1 MYVGGHCDNLCTS
14 HKTHPPEPITVPVN
28 ELIERYLESL
38 AKERLMSPNTVRGY
52 RSDLE
57 FFKNWLAQNNV
68 TEAENLETLSHA
80 LLRSFW
86 AERRNN
92 GLSPQSMRRGQ
103 SALRGLF
110 KFARRQKL
118 IETNPAATMDSPRRQ
133 LPLPKALSQEDI
145 NLLLNAP
152 DLQTLNGM
160 RDRAILET
168 LYGSGLRVS
177 EAATLT
183 IENLDLNAQQARVTG
198 KGNKDRIVP
207 LTPLSCQTIHA
218 YLQVRNAQ
226 MPQQKQNQHLFL
238 NKFGNALSTR
248 SMARIIDKYAR
259 QLAMMMNITPHQFRH
274 SFATHLL
281 NNGADIRAVQEML
294 GHESLSTTQIY
305 TRISKERLMQT
316 YRLSHP
322 RAGDRHDL

>member
-1 MYVGGHCDNLCTS
+1 M
-14 HKTHPPEPITVPVN
+14 VPLN

-38 AKERLMSPNTVRGY
+38 AKERRMSPNTVRGY

-57 FFKNWLAQNNV
+57 FFRLWLEQQGLNHA
-68 TEAENLETLSHA
+68 EELENLNHTQ
-80 LLRSFW
+80 LRSFW
-86 AERRNN
+86 ADRRGK
-92 GLSPQSMRRGQ
+92 GLSAQSMRRGQ

-118 IETNPAATMDSPRRQ
+118 IENNTAATMDSPKRQ
-133 LPLPKALSQEDI
+133 LPLPRALTQEDI

-152 DLQTLNGM
+152 DGQTLNGL
-160 RDRAILET
+160 RDRAILEV

-177 EAATLT
+177 ETAGLT
-183 IENLDLNAQQARVTG
+183 TDALDLENQQARVTG
-198 KGNKDRIVP
+198 KGSKERIVP
-207 LTPLSCQTIHA
+207 MTPLSCQAVHA
-218 YLQVRNAQ
+218 YLQMRNGQ
-226 MPQQKQNQHLFL
+226 MPDQKQNRSLFL
-238 NKFGNALSTR
+238 NKFGTALSVR
-248 SMARIIDKYAR
+248 SIARMIDKYSR
-259 QLAMMMNITPHQFRH
+259 QLAMMLNITPHQFRH

-294 GHESLSTTQIY
+294 GHESLATTQIY

-322 RAGDRHDL
+322 RAGDKHDI

>member
-1 MYVGGHCDNLCTS
+1 M
-14 HKTHPPEPITVPVN
+14 PVN

>member
-1 MYVGGHCDNLCTS
+1 
-14 HKTHPPEPITVPVN
+14 VPVN

>member
-1 MYVGGHCDNLCTS
+1 M
-14 HKTHPPEPITVPVN
+14 VPLN

-38 AKERLMSPNTVRGY
+38 AKERRMSPNTVRGY

-57 FFKNWLAQNNV
+57 FFRLWLEQQGLHQ
-68 TEAENLETLSHA
+68 AEELEKLSHT

-86 AERRNN
+86 ADRRGK
-92 GLSPQSMRRGQ
+92 GLSAQSMRRGQ

-118 IETNPAATMDSPRRQ
+118 IENDTAATMDSPKRQ
-133 LPLPKALSQEDI
+133 LPLPRALTQEDI

-152 DLQTLNGM
+152 DGQTLNGM
-160 RDRAILET
+160 RDRAILEV

-177 EAATLT
+177 EAAGLT
-183 IENLDLNAQQARVTG
+183 IDALDLENQQARVTG
-198 KGNKDRIVP
+198 KGSKERIVP
-207 LTPLSCQTIHA
+207 LTPPSCQAIQT
-218 YLQVRNAQ
+218 YLQMRNGQ
-226 MPQQKQNQHLFL
+226 MPDRKANRSLFL
-238 NKFGNALSTR
+238 NKFGTALSVR
-248 SMARIIDKYAR
+248 SIARMIDKYSR
-259 QLAMMMNITPHQFRH
+259 QLAMMLNITPHQFRH

-294 GHESLSTTQIY
+294 GHESLATTQIY

-322 RAGDRHDL
+322 RAGDKNDI

>member
-1 MYVGGHCDNLCTS
+1 M
-14 HKTHPPEPITVPVN
+14 VPLN

-38 AKERLMSPNTVRGY
+38 AKERRMSPNTVRGY

-57 FFKNWLAQNNV
+57 FFRLWLEHQG
-68 TEAENLETLSHA
+68 LSHA
-80 LLRSFW
+80 EELENLNHTQLRSFW
-86 AERRNN
+86 ADRRGK
-92 GLSPQSMRRGQ
+92 GLSAQSMRRGQ

-118 IETNPAATMDSPRRQ
+118 IENNTAATMDSPKRQ
-133 LPLPKALSQEDI
+133 LPLPRALTQEDI

-152 DLQTLNGM
+152 DGQTLNGL
-160 RDRAILET
+160 RDRAILEV

-177 EAATLT
+177 EAAGLT
-183 IENLDLNAQQARVTG
+183 TDALDLENQQARVTG
-198 KGNKDRIVP
+198 KGSKERIVP
-207 LTPLSCQTIHA
+207 LTPLSCQAVHA
-218 YLQVRNAQ
+218 YLQMRNGQ
-226 MPQQKQNQHLFL
+226 MPDQKQNHSLFL
-238 NKFGNALSTR
+238 NKFGTALSVR
-248 SMARIIDKYAR
+248 SIARMIEKYSR
-259 QLAMMMNITPHQFRH
+259 QLAMMLNITPHQFRH

-294 GHESLSTTQIY
+294 GHESLATTQIY

-322 RAGDRHDL
+322 RAGDKHDI

>member
-1 MYVGGHCDNLCTS
+1 M
-14 HKTHPPEPITVPVN
+14 VPLN

-38 AKERLMSPNTVRGY
+38 AKERRMSPNTVRGY

-57 FFKNWLAQNNV
+57 FFRLWLEQQGLHL
-68 TEAENLETLSHA
+68 AEELEKLSHT

-86 AERRNN
+86 ADRRGK
-92 GLSPQSMRRGQ
+92 GLSAQSMRRGQ

-118 IETNPAATMDSPRRQ
+118 IEKDTAATMDSPKRQ
-133 LPLPKALSQEDI
+133 LPLPRALTQEDI

-152 DLQTLNGM
+152 DGQTLNGM
-160 RDRAILET
+160 RDRAILEV

-177 EAATLT
+177 EAAGLT
-183 IENLDLNAQQARVTG
+183 IDALDLENQQARVTG
-198 KGNKDRIVP
+198 KGSKERIVP
-207 LTPLSCQTIHA
+207 LTPPSCQAIQT
-218 YLQVRNAQ
+218 YLQMRNGQ
-226 MPQQKQNQHLFL
+226 MPDRKANRSLFL
-238 NKFGNALSTR
+238 NKFGTALSVR
-248 SMARIIDKYAR
+248 SIARMIDKYSR
-259 QLAMMMNITPHQFRH
+259 QLAMMLNITPHQFRH

-294 GHESLSTTQIY
+294 GHESLATTQIY

-322 RAGDRHDL
+322 RAGDKNDI

>member
-1 MYVGGHCDNLCTS
+1 M
-14 HKTHPPEPITVPVN
+14 PVN
-28 ELIERYLESL
+28 ELIERYLEVL

-118 IETNPAATMDSPRRQ
+118 IEANPAASMDSPRRQ
-133 LPLPKALSQEDI
+133 LPLPKALSEEDI

-183 IENLDLNAQQARVTG
+183 IENLDLDAQQARVTG
-198 KGNKDRIVP
+198 KGSKDRIVP

-218 YLQVRNAQ
+218 YLQLRNAQ

-238 NKFGNALSTR
+238 NKFGTALSTR

-322 RAGDRHDL
+322 RAGDKNDL

>member
-1 MYVGGHCDNLCTS
+1 M
-14 HKTHPPEPITVPVN
+14 PVN
-28 ELIERYLESL
+28 ELIERYLEVL

-52 RSDLE
+52 RSDLD
-57 FFKNWLAQNNV
+57 FFSKWLTLRNV
-68 TEAENLETLSHA
+68 TNAEELDTLTHA
-80 LLRSFW
+80 ALRSFW

-110 KFARRQKL
+110 KFARRQQL
-118 IETNPAATMDSPRRQ
+118 ITANPAETMDSPKRQ
-133 LPLPKALSQEDI
+133 LPLPRALSQEDI

-152 DLQTLNGM
+152 DLQTLNGL
-160 RDRAILET
+160 RDRAILEV

-177 EAATLT
+177 EAAALTLDN
-183 IENLDLNAQQARVTG
+183 IDLEAQQARVTG

-207 LTPLSCQTIHA
+207 LTPLSCQAIQSYMQA
-218 YLQVRNAQ
+218 RNAQ
-226 MPQQKQNQHLFL
+226 MAAQKKDQHLFL
-238 NKFGNALSTR
+238 NKFGTALSVR
-248 SMARIIDKYAR
+248 SIARIIDKYAR

-322 RAGDRHDL
+322 RAGDRNEL

>member
-1 MYVGGHCDNLCTS
+1 M
-14 HKTHPPEPITVPVN
+14 VPLN

-38 AKERLMSPNTVRGY
+38 AKERNMSPNTVRGY

-57 FFKNWLAQNNV
+57 FFRLWLEQQGLHQA
-68 TEAENLETLSHA
+68 EELENLSHT

-86 AERRNN
+86 ADRRGK
-92 GLSPQSMRRGQ
+92 GLSAQSMRRGQ

-118 IETNPAATMDSPRRQ
+118 IENNTAATMDSPKRQ
-133 LPLPKALSQEDI
+133 LPLPRALNQEDI

-152 DLQTLNGM
+152 DGQTLNGM
-160 RDRAILET
+160 RDRAILEV

-177 EAATLT
+177 EAAGLT
-183 IENLDLNAQQARVTG
+183 IDALDLENQQARVTG
-198 KGNKDRIVP
+198 KGNKERIVP
-207 LTPLSCQTIHA
+207 LTPLSCQTVHA
-218 YLQVRNAQ
+218 YLQMRNGQ
-226 MPQQKQNQHLFL
+226 MPDQKANRSLFL
-238 NKFGNALSTR
+238 NKFGTALSVR
-248 SMARIIDKYAR
+248 SIARMIDKYSR
-259 QLAMMMNITPHQFRH
+259 QLAMMLNITPHQFRH

-294 GHESLSTTQIY
+294 GHESLATTQIY

-322 RAGDRHDL
+322 RAGDKNDI

>member
-1 MYVGGHCDNLCTS
+1 M
-14 HKTHPPEPITVPVN
+14 PVN
-28 ELIERYLESL
+28 ELIERYLELL

-52 RSDLE
+52 RSDLD
-57 FFKNWLAQNNV
+57 FFSNWLTQRNITN
-68 TEAENLETLSHA
+68 AEDLGKLTHA
-80 LLRSFW
+80 ALRAFW
-86 AERRNN
+86 AERRNG

-118 IETNPAATMDSPRRQ
+118 IETNPAETMDSPKRQ
-133 LPLPKALSQEDI
+133 LPLPRALSQEDI

-152 DLQTLNGM
+152 DLQTLNGL
-160 RDRAILET
+160 RDRAILEV

-177 EAATLT
+177 EAAGLSLD
-183 IENLDLNAQQARVTG
+183 NLDLDVQQARVTG

-207 LTPLSCQTIHA
+207 LTPPSCQAILA
-218 YLQVRNAQ
+218 YLQSRNGQ
-226 MPQQKQNQHLFL
+226 LKTQKVNQHLFL
-238 NKFGNALSTR
+238 NKFGTALSVR
-248 SMARIIDKYAR
+248 SIARVIDKYAR

-322 RAGDRHDL
+322 RAGDRNEL